1 MRSVLLLKGKRGLAS
16 WKSPR
21 KAFLKHFNILPLFRQ
36 PSLSASDELA
46 THSFSLGMILE
57 EVEGYCKKK
66 SKPLSLE
73 WPGRW
78 VCQVV
83 LSLQL
88 GGVGLGPTE
97 NVWFHSVPVQ

>member
-1 MRSVLLLKGKRGLAS
+1 MPSQETSHMRSVLLLKGKRGLAS

-21 KAFLKHFNILPLFRQ
+21 KTFLNHFNILPLFRQ

-57 EVEGYCKKK
+57 GVEGYCKKK

-78 VCQVV
+78 G
-83 LSLQL
+83 LPGSAKSAARW
-88 GGVGLGPTE
+88 GGSGP
-97 NVWFHSVPVQ
+97 N